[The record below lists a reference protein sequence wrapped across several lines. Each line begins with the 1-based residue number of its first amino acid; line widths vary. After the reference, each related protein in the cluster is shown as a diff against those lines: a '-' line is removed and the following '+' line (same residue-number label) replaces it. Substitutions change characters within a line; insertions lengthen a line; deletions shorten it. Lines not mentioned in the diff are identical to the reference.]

1 MFISLASPSIIIRN
15 KSTALFYRMKRMCV
29 LLVSL
34 LYVVMATPLQAADI
48 TTALP
53 TRTLDQADESKQQPY
68 LAPAQPITR
77 TDDDYYSVTVDDAF
91 IELHTGP
98 GRGYPVFHV
107 VERGELIHL
116 HKRRTDWIKLSDR
129 WHKSSGWAK
138 RSDLNHT
145 LGLDGT
151 PLHFTDTNREDY
163 LTHRWESGVALGDFK
178 GAESLTVNLGYR
190 LSRNLSSEVRVSQ
203 STGQFSDNTLINAA
217 LVHQP
222 FPHWRA
228 SPFFMLGV
236 GIINTQAHAT
246 LVQSED
252 TSDTA
257 MLVGAGAYL
266 YLSRRFVMRFE
277 YNNHLILTSRKENE
291 EINEWKL
298 GLNVFF

>member
-1 MFISLASPSIIIRN
+1 MFMSLETPPPIKRNISTTLSHRKKRILLLLA
-15 KSTALFYRMKRMCV
+15 
-29 LLVSL
+29 SL
-34 LYVVMATPLQAADI
+34 LYGVVAPLQAADSI
-48 TTALP
+48 PEPTTATANQTGAP
-53 TRTLDQADESKQQPY
+53 TLQPHLVAAQPTTRADE
-68 LAPAQPITR
+68 
-77 TDDDYYSVTVDDAF
+77 DYYSVTVDDAY

-129 WHKSSGWAK
+129 WHKKSGWAK

-145 LGLDGT
+145 IGLDGT
-151 PLHFTDTNREDY
+151 PLRFTDTNRDDY

-190 LSRNLSSEVRVSQ
+190 LTRNLSSEVRISQ

-217 LVHQP
+217 LVHQA
-222 FPHWRA
+222 FPHWQV

-236 GIINTQAHAT
+236 GVINTQAHAT

-252 TSDTA
+252 SSDTA
-257 MLVGAGAYL
+257 MLIGAGAYI
-266 YLSRRFVMRFE
+266 YLSHRFVMRFE